1 MKNGYIWIFALISL
15 LIGVYGAAFLLS
27 QGDLL
32 ANISDHKDSIHAAY
46 SLGRLDL
53 ITALLAII
61 TVVLALFGFIGYDRV
76 RLKSEETAQKAV
88 EKYLEENLER
98 ICTKWMFD
106 NAPEIISRWLNQI
119 ENIEKIKESVADDIS
134 IHVDPNNE

>member
-1 MKNGYIWIFALISL
+1 MKYGYISIVVIISL
-15 LIGVYGAAFLLS
+15 LFGIYGTAFLLS

-32 ANISDHKDSIHAAY
+32 ENISEYKDSIHAAY

-134 IHVDPNNE
+134 MHVDPNNE

>member
-1 MKNGYIWIFALISL
+1 MKYGYIFLIVIISL
-15 LIGVYGAAFLLS
+15 LIAVYGAAFLLS
-27 QGDLL
+27 QDDLL
-32 ANISDHKDSIHAAY
+32 RNISEHKDSIHAAY

-61 TVVLALFGFIGYDRV
+61 TVVLALFSFIGYDRV

-98 ICTKWMFD
+98 ICTKWMLD
-106 NAPEIISRWLNQI
+106 NAPEIIRRWLSQI
-119 ENIEKIKESVADDIS
+119 ENIEKIKESVADNIS
-134 IHVDPNNE
+134 MHVDPK